1 MKKKQKTKKTKNRG
15 GANENDP
22 RDNPRAMG
30 LERVSSTINE
40 KLANQLKEINNLNNT
55 PNDTQNDN
63 NLLLGTGIAAIVS
76 LVLFKFTL

>member
-1 MKKKQKTKKTKNRG
+1 
-15 GANENDP
+15 
-22 RDNPRAMG
+22 MG

>member
-15 GANENDP
+15 GANETDP
-22 RDNPRAMG
+22 RDNPSAMG
-30 LERVSSTINE
+30 LVRVSSTNNE
-40 KLANQLKEINNLNNT
+40 KIAKEINNLNNP

-76 LVLFKFTL
+76 LLLFKFTL